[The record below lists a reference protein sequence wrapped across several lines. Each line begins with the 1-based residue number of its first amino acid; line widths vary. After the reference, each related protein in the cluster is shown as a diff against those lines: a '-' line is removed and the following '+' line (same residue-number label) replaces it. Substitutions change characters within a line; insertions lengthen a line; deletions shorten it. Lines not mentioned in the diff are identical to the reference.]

1 MNEGRLFAALASFV
15 SCSWRQVAPLP
26 CFCSNVSVPAAR
38 KHPLTQ
44 ILIFDVDGVLVD
56 VRGTYW
62 RSALQTVR
70 HISGK
75 RVTYA
80 ELHRWK
86 SKPGFND
93 DWRSE
98 EHTSELQ

>member
-1 MNEGRLFAALASFV
+1 MRGKLSFE
-15 SCSWRQVAPLP
+15 
-26 CFCSNVSVPAAR
+26 
-38 KHPLTQ
+38 

-70 HISGK
+70 HITGK

-80 ELHRWK
+80 ELRVGKFAGASHFLR
-86 SKPGFND
+86 GGAGGV
-93 DWRSE
+93 
-98 EHTSELQ
+98 